1 MANLRV
7 NLDTAIYS
15 VLNVASVTNE
25 ATGGVFNSIAPQGTE
40 PPFVIFQAMS
50 KTDEYWSFSSG
61 RGGAAVYMVKEVTRG
76 PWPKSA
82 GDIDTQIDSVM
93 QDASLSVSGFSL
105 LTCRRQ
111 EDVYL
116 IEDDEGVIYQ
126 HVGGLY
132 SINADQ
138 S

>member
-7 NLDTAIYS
+7 NLDTAVYS
-15 VLNVASVTNE
+15 VLNVAAVTNE
-25 ATGGVFNSIAPQGTE
+25 ATGGVFNGIAPQGTE
-40 PPFVIFQAMS
+40 PPFVVFSAMS
-50 KTDEYWSFSSG
+50 KTDDYFAYTE
-61 RGGAAVYMVKEVTRG
+61 RGGQAVYMIKAIDRS

-93 QDASLSVSGFSL
+93 QDASLSIAGHTL
-105 LTCRRQ
+105 IECRRESDIYLV
-111 EDVYL
+111 EDL
-116 IEDDEGVIYQ
+116 DGVTYQ

-132 SINADQ
+132 RIIADE

>member
-15 VLNVASVTNE
+15 ILNVEAVTNE
-25 ATGGVFNSIAPQGTE
+25 AIGGVFNGIAPQGIE

-50 KTDEYWSFSSG
+50 KIDDYFAFTG
-61 RGGAAVYMVKEVTRG
+61 RGGSTIYMIKAIDRSI
-76 PWPKSA
+76 WPKTA

-93 QDASLSVSGFSL
+93 QDASLSITGHAL
-105 LTCRRQ
+105 LMCRRESDIYLT
-111 EDVYL
+111 EDQAGIV
-116 IEDDEGVIYQ
+116 YQ
-126 HVGGLY
+126 HIGGLY
-132 SINADQ
+132 RIIADQ